1 MSREGDAAMVAALFA
16 VDPQAM
22 GGVCLRSPPQPARE
36 QWLELLRDLLPAGTA
51 VRKAPFN
58 IPDGRLLGGLDL
70 AATLQAGRAVVE
82 RGVLADADG
91 GVVVLSMAERLS
103 TQTAARLNA
112 VLDAGAVVLPREG
125 VSIDS
130 AARIGVVALDEGI
143 GEEEGI
149 PASLRDRMAFLLDL
163 NGFSLRAILPP
174 LHDREDVDAARDRLP
189 SVQIDDELLR
199 ALCATALALGAGSP
213 RVSVLAARAARAAA
227 ALDGRVNVTEA
238 DAVLAGRLVLACR
251 ASIAPA
257 GEPRPGQSSG
267 EPTEPPQGAEP
278 PPKSE
283 PPSAEPPQEAEPSP
297 PTEPPQ
303 AHAEPAPE
311 REALDSQAL
320 EDRVLAAAQAAI
332 PSGLL
337 AHLRSGAGERA
348 PRSSSA
354 GRSGVMR
361 SAGARGRPAGVR
373 AGAPRGHARLNVIE
387 TLRAAAPWQKLRGR
401 NGEKHATYQ
410 RTGARVLVRA
420 EDFRITRYKQRAR
433 TLTIFAVD
441 ASGSS
446 ALNRL
451 AEAKGAVELLL
462 AECYIRRDEV
472 AVIAFRGKK
481 AEVLLPPTR
490 SLVRAKRSLAGLPGG
505 GGTPLA
511 AAIDAAAVLA
521 RSAQRR
527 GETPTLVV
535 LTDGSA
541 NIARSGAAGR
551 ELAHT
556 DALTAAR
563 AVAAARISALFVDTS
578 PRPNALA
585 RAIAGRMG
593 AEYIPLPYANAQ
605 SLSELV
611 KAATRSLP

>member
-1 MSREGDAAMVAALFA
+1 
-16 VDPQAM
+16 
-22 GGVCLRSPPQPARE
+22 
-36 QWLELLRDLLPAGTA
+36 
-51 VRKAPFN
+51 
-58 IPDGRLLGGLDL
+58 
-70 AATLQAGRAVVE
+70 
-82 RGVLADADG
+82 
-91 GVVVLSMAERLS
+91 
-103 TQTAARLNA
+103 
-112 VLDAGAVVLPREG
+112 
-125 VSIDS
+125 
-130 AARIGVVALDEGI
+130 
-143 GEEEGI
+143 
-149 PASLRDRMAFLLDL
+149 MAFLLDL
-163 NGFSLRAILPP
+163 NGFSLRAILAP
-174 LHDREDVDAARDRLP
+174 LHDRADVEAARERLP

-227 ALDGRVNVTEA
+227 ALDGRINVTEA

-257 GEPRPGQSSG
+257 REPRPEQPSG

-278 PPKSE
+278 PPQ
-283 PPSAEPPQEAEPSP
+283 AEPPQGAESPP
-297 PTEPPQ
+297 PTESPQ
-303 AHAEPAPE
+303 AAAEPAPE

-337 AHLRSGAGERA
+337 AHLRSGASERA
-348 PRSSSA
+348 ARSSSA
-354 GRSGVMR
+354 GRSGMLR

-387 TLRAAAPWQKLRGR
+387 TLRAAAPWQKLRAR
-401 NGEKHATYQ
+401 NGAQHAAHQ
-410 RTGARVLVRA
+410 RAGARVLVRT
-420 EDFRITRYKQRAR
+420 EDFRVTRYKQRAR

-541 NIARSGAAGR
+541 NIARNGAPGR
-551 ELAHT
+551 ELAHS

-563 AVAAARISALFVDTS
+563 AVAAARIGALFVDTS